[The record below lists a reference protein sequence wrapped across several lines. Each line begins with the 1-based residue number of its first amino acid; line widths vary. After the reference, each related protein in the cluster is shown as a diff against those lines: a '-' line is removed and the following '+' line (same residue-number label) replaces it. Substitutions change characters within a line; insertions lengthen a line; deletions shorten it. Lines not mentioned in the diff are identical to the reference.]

1 MKQGRDRRV
10 IARLGR
16 LSCGAS
22 RVRLHLS
29 RRRCE
34 HSTPLLRPQV
44 HGRAQCPG
52 NAESHSAAC
61 APTQPEPSHQPASQP
76 SQSPLRTPAPS
87 AALCAH
93 HNTPRPPPAPRPH
106 WLEVRASAHCALSDA
121 RRRSIRVRCRRRR
134 RAGGAG
140 RRVAPRRVPHARV
153 ATVSTTSPRF
163 HIARGRVGRP
173 AHTPPALIDAEGDH
187 QDDEGTHISTSA
199 RIYAFPHLG
208 AAVCALSG
216 AD

>member
-1 MKQGRDRRV
+1 MTGYWRKRRSV
-10 IARLGR
+10 GADLRQSQSR
-16 LSCGAS
+16 NAVAS
-22 RVRLHLS
+22 RMRWSVRAVMCGLS
-29 RRRCE
+29 QIC
-34 HSTPLLRPQV
+34 LCNGWLF
-44 HGRAQCPG
+44 
-52 NAESHSAAC
+52 NADSHSAAC

-76 SQSPLRTPAPS
+76 SHFPRRTPAPS

-106 WLEVRASAHCALSDA
+106 LLEVRTSAHCALSDA
-121 RRRSIRVRCRRRR
+121 RSRSIRVRCRRRR

-140 RRVAPRRVPHARV
+140 RRVAPRRVAHARV

-163 HIARGRVGRP
+163 HIAWGRVGRP

-187 QDDEGTHISTSA
+187 QDDEGTHMSTSTP
-199 RIYAFPHLG
+199 IYAVPYSM
-208 AAVCALSG
+208 AVVYALSG